1 MDGTRG
7 TGSSTGRRRLVLVA
21 CVFVVLPAL
30 VGGLVLW
37 YQVSA
42 HGTAAPG
49 HRIVPGAD
57 MAARLLMAAAVVLGA
72 SHAAGRLA
80 VLLGQ
85 PPVIGEICAG
95 ILLGPSLLG
104 RAAPQLWARLFPEGI
119 LPMLDGLAQL
129 GLVFFMFK
137 VGRDLSSVR
146 LRALGGRTLLVSLAS
161 LAVPFAGGAV
171 AAVALADGH
180 AGPAGPVAFTVFLGC
195 ALGITA
201 FPVLARILSELGL
214 SHTAVGRTSLLAAAI
229 GDAGAWL
236 LLATAVAAAGAAGS
250 SGPGIALMVAGTAV
264 AAVLLGPLR
273 RALRRALSRR
283 YGNNGE
289 EGAAGLPVPL
299 LACAVCGCAA
309 FTSAVG
315 LHAAIG
321 AFLAGAVLPAGSGPV
336 SSAADRLGSFSAGIL
351 MPFFFLGFGLS
362 VDLSAL
368 SPDSGTV
375 VTGSVL
381 LALAVLTKL
390 LGPGLCAWVTGM
402 SRGDALKLGVLLN
415 ARGLTELVVLGIG
428 LQAGLI
434 DRQLFTVLTAVTLTT
449 TILPAP
455 VLRLMD
461 RRAKRAPSGAS
472 PPGAPARGAPEEQAP
487 QPSGGPL
494 APEER

>member
-180 AGPAGPVAFTVFLGC
+180 AGPGPVAFTVFLGC

-236 LLATAVAAAGAAGS
+236 LLATAVAAGRPCGLLRTGDRPDGRGDRGGRRPPRSAAAGTPPGAVPAVREQRRGRRRRAPRAPPGLRRLRLSSDHLGGRTARGDRRLPRRCRPAGPGAAPS
-250 SGPGIALMVAGTAV
+250 PRRPIASGP
-264 AAVLLGPLR
+264 
-273 RALRRALSRR
+273 
-283 YGNNGE
+283 
-289 EGAAGLPVPL
+289 
-299 LACAVCGCAA
+299 
-309 FTSAVG
+309 
-315 LHAAIG
+315 
-321 AFLAGAVLPAGSGPV
+321 
-336 SSAADRLGSFSAGIL
+336 
-351 MPFFFLGFGLS
+351 
-362 VDLSAL
+362 
-368 SPDSGTV
+368 
-375 VTGSVL
+375 
-381 LALAVLTKL
+381 
-390 LGPGLCAWVTGM
+390 
-402 SRGDALKLGVLLN
+402 
-415 ARGLTELVVLGIG
+415 
-428 LQAGLI
+428 
-434 DRQLFTVLTAVTLTT
+434 
-449 TILPAP
+449 
-455 VLRLMD
+455 
-461 RRAKRAPSGAS
+461 S
-472 PPGAPARGAPEEQAP
+472 PPG
-487 QPSGGPL
+487 S
-494 APEER
+494 